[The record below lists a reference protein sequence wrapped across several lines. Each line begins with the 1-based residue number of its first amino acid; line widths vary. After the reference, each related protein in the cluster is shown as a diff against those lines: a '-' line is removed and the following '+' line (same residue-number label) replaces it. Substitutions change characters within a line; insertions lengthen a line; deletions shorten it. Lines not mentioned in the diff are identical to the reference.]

1 MKSIHGGDIYNN
13 KVNMDFS
20 VNINPL
26 GIPHSVKEAMSDALS
41 YADRYPDM
49 ACSGLKKAISEY
61 FTQQGCS
68 IQSEDV
74 IPGNGASELFM
85 AIAHA
90 LKPQKAVL
98 LAPGFFGY
106 EHVLRAVGCDIG
118 YFLLDEQ
125 SDFSPAARLD
135 ALMDMLTDDTDI
147 FFIANPNNPTGYLA
161 DSTFMKQIIG
171 HCKEKHIYVVAD
183 ECFMDFCE
191 KNYSVLPLLCD
202 YDNLIV
208 VRAFTKL
215 FAIPGVRLGYMLSK
229 NEAVRQKV
237 QRNLPEWNVSVL
249 AQMAGEACIR
259 ESEYIK
265 ETASYV
271 SRQRRL
277 LSDGLKK
284 LGFKVYKS
292 DADFILFY
300 SKLPLYDILLNKGIL
315 IRDCSNYVGLSEGY
329 FRVAVKTYDENVRL
343 LKVIGECIEKIKQL
357 EPMEIE
363 KRSFEIIS
371 HELSEMQITLPADQE
386 MITKRV
392 IHTSADFD
400 YIQTLKYSK
409 DAVAIAKR
417 LISEGADIVT
427 DTNMALSG
435 INKKYLAKFGGQAH
449 CFMADDEVALIAKE
463 KKTTRAAVSMEF
475 ASRID
480 KPVIFAIGNAPT
492 ALIELYDMIEK
503 GIYKPAFVIGVP
515 VGFVNVEAAKELIM
529 ETGVPYIVNVGRK
542 GGSNIA
548 AAICNALIY
557 SLVDRG

>member
-90 LKPQKAVL
+90 IKPKKAVL

-183 ECFMDFCE
+183 ECFMGFCE
-191 KNYSVLPLLCD
+191 KNYSVLSPLCD

-229 NEAVRQKV
+229 NETVRQKV

-329 FRVAVKTYDENVRL
+329 FRVAVKTFNENVRL
-343 LKVIGECIEKIKQL
+343 LKVIGECIKKIKQL

-475 ASRID
+475 ASRIE

>member
-49 ACSGLKKAISEY
+49 ACNGLKKAISEY

-90 LKPQKAVL
+90 IKPKKAVL
-98 LAPGFFGY
+98 PAPGFFGY

-183 ECFMDFCE
+183 ECFMGFCE
-191 KNYSVLPLLCD
+191 KNYSVLSLLCD

-271 SRQRRL
+271 SGQRRL

-329 FRVAVKTYDENVRL
+329 FRVAVKTFNENVRL
-343 LKVIGECIEKIKQL
+343 LKVIGECIEK
-357 EPMEIE
+357 
-363 KRSFEIIS
+363 
-371 HELSEMQITLPADQE
+371 
-386 MITKRV
+386 
-392 IHTSADFD
+392 
-400 YIQTLKYSK
+400 
-409 DAVAIAKR
+409 
-417 LISEGADIVT
+417 
-427 DTNMALSG
+427 N
-435 INKKYLAKFGGQAH
+435 
-449 CFMADDEVALIAKE
+449 
-463 KKTTRAAVSMEF
+463 
-475 ASRID
+475 
-480 KPVIFAIGNAPT
+480 
-492 ALIELYDMIEK
+492 
-503 GIYKPAFVIGVP
+503 
-515 VGFVNVEAAKELIM
+515 
-529 ETGVPYIVNVGRK
+529 
-542 GGSNIA
+542 
-548 AAICNALIY
+548 
-557 SLVDRG
+557 